1 MSASM
6 AAFFKRPPLLTRLF
20 NRLVGDW
27 PLLGGPIPL
36 SQDTFSGLFDTYP
49 SFADFL
55 PLAGYDPETGLFEL
69 DDGVSVG
76 AVFRLGAA
84 DLEGRSPEKREA
96 FRAQVDHALQLLP
109 TDDELYP
116 VIVQF
121 FLESREPVNIADR
134 LAAATPSAFRD
145 SPFSQAWFAAQR
157 EHFDMMCA
165 PRGIFDDERVR
176 LSGEHA
182 KGWRAI
188 EQQIHC
194 CLFRKAPASA
204 WKHRHYT
211 AAQRF
216 QNMISPFVSS
226 LAAAGVRVQR
236 LNEEGLR
243 QWLLPW
249 LTPDVAGFARPR
261 AYLKA
266 AGALPPRA

>member
-1 MSASM
+1 MSAAGSDILLERM
-6 AAFFKRPPLLTRLF
+6 MSLHPKIIDLTLDRVWRLLDRLGHPERALPPVIHVAGTNGKGSTLAMLRAGLEG
-20 NRLVGDW
+20 VGD
-27 PLLGGPIPL
+27 
-36 SQDTFSGLFDTYP
+36 SCHVYT
-49 SFADFL
+49 
-55 PLAGYDPETGLFEL
+55 
-69 DDGVSVG
+69 
-76 AVFRLGAA
+76 
-84 DLEGRSPEKREA
+84 SPHLVR
-96 FRAQVDHALQLLP
+96 FH
-109 TDDELYP
+109 
-116 VIVQF
+116 
-121 FLESREPVNIADR
+121 
-134 LAAATPSAFRD
+134 
-145 SPFSQAWFAAQR
+145 
-157 EHFDMMCA
+157 
-165 PRGIFDDERVR
+165 ERVR